1 LRFFLSRDFKKIVRV
16 TDLPY
21 CYCFCDWVCARYE
34 MMYNGERE
42 EIKIRRGGREMGFG
56 GWMCCWSCPKDM

>member
-1 LRFFLSRDFKKIVRV
+1 
-16 TDLPY
+16 
-21 CYCFCDWVCARYE
+21 

-42 EIKIRRGGREMGFG
+42 EIKIRGGGREMGFG